1 MNKAGFNGAFVWQVL
16 TIGTARRAKIQN
28 ARAETEEKRKVVE
41 KIHYININE
50 MVYQMK
56 ENGYFFMNFR
66 NNNCMLLL
74 RNALTLVLYV
84 K

>member
-16 TIGTARRAKIQN
+16 TIGTVRRAKIQN
-28 ARAETEEKRKVVE
+28 PRAKTGEKRKAVE
-41 KIHYININE
+41 KVHYINING

-56 ENGYFFMNFR
+56 ENGYFFMNFQ

-74 RNALTLVLYV
+74 RSALTLVLYV